1 MAFYIYKDGIG
12 GRYLMAS
19 INLGRVGF
27 VPKGEYVPATTY
39 VKYDVVSYNGS
50 NYVA

>member
-1 MAFYIYKDGIG
+1 
-12 GRYLMAS
+12 MAS

-27 VPKGEYVPATTY
+27 VPQGEWAAATTY
-39 VKYDVVSYNGS
+39 TKYDIVTYNGS